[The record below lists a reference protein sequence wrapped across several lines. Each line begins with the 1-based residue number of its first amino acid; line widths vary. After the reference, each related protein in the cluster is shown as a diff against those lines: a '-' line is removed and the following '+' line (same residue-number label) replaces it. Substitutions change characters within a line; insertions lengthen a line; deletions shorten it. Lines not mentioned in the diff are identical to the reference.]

1 MRESSL
7 GPHHLE
13 VAASLNNL
21 AVLLKTVGAN
31 EEAEALYTRSIKIKE
46 TVLGYNHPQVL
57 FEAGNTTLVCAISE
71 GTAIPKTKWCRTS
84 GMILAVQQRKGAN
97 YVCTAW
103 QS

>member
-57 FEAGNTTLVCAISE
+57 HLDS
-71 GTAIPKTKWCRTS
+71 GTITKSGKAQCR
-84 GMILAVQQRKGAN
+84 GCVQRQQCLR
-97 YVCTAW
+97 
-103 QS
+103 QSR